1 MQKDKDKKRMA
12 NSGRA
17 HFEVVNSAVRG
28 LAKVQTYIE
37 QGMSDVIE
45 VSLDL
50 AENGGENEGSLHN
63 LEEMMKEY
71 IALDADLQ
79 KFNEAVSVVTQQC
92 LIFLNP
98 KFYRVNRKMRQ
109 IDPKAE
115 FNVQSKL
122 RHQLEETD
130 EPLQDPENHD
140 KMIELKE
147 KLWQLQHPG
156 EGMPTQET
164 VAGSQ
169 SSQDEDEPTM
179 TQVEVCTK
187 CPISQGEM
195 VDPVKNKT
203 CGHSYERKAVAE
215 LMKQRR
221 GMRCPVTGCHNKNP
235 LLQRD
240 LVDNKELKMLIER
253 RNRQTGKRGN

>member
-1 MQKDKDKKRMA
+1 MA

-79 KFNEAVSVVTQQC
+79 KFNKAVGVVTQQ
-92 LIFLNP
+92 
-98 KFYRVNRKMRQ
+98 MRQ

-122 RHQLEETD
+122 RNQLEETE

-195 VDPVKNKT
+195 IDPVKNKT

-221 GMRCPVTGCHNKNP
+221 GMKCPVTGCHNKNP